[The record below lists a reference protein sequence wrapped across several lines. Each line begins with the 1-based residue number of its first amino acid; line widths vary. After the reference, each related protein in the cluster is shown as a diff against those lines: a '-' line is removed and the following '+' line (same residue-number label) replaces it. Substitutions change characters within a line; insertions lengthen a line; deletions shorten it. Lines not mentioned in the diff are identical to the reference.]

1 MREMPREILHCAVTL
16 IALRRFEDVKSL
28 LRRTEP
34 VARRILGESHEL
46 TLRMRW
52 AYAVALGSA
61 RDSTPDDLR
70 EATATLEDAARIA
83 RRVLG
88 GTHPITTSIECTLRD
103 SRAALRARE
112 TPPRGGA
119 YEDPV

>member
-70 EATATLEDAARIA
+70 EATATLEDAERIA

-88 GTHPITTSIECTLRD
+88 GAHPLTAAIEETLRD
-103 SRAALRARE
+103 ALSCPRDAAARG
-112 TPPRGGA
+112 R
-119 YEDPV
+119 V